1 MILLVKEIVTINIPQ
16 MKTKP
21 FLYKIL
27 SFRAMMKLTDK
38 INWLTANN

>member
-1 MILLVKEIVTINIPQ
+1 MLLVKEIVTINIFQ
-16 MKTKP
+16 LKTEL

-38 INWLTANN
+38 INWLTANH